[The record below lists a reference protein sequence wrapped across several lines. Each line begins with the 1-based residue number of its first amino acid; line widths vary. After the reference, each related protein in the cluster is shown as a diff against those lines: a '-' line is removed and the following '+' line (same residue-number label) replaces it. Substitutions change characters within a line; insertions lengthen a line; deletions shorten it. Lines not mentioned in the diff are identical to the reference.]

1 MPIWPIYQEI
11 GQNGLNWQCFFAGS
25 SKTSPI
31 ILIFSIA
38 MGANYSFYVKFI
50 ATYAPTFLRYN
61 NSVLAIVVAKVLLS
75 NLYIVPDDVILG
87 KSRIF

>member
-1 MPIWPIYQEI
+1 M
-11 GQNGLNWQCFFAGS
+11 
-25 SKTSPI
+25 
-31 ILIFSIA
+31 FSIG
-38 MGANYSFYVKFI
+38 MGADYSFYVKVI
-50 ATYAPTFLRYN
+50 ATYAPSFLRYN